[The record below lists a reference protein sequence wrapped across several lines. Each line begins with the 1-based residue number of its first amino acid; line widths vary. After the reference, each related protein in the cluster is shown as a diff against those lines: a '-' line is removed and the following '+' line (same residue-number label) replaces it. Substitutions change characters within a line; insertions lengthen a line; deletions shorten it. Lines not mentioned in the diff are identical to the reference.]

1 MNNSI
6 TPVLYHE
13 ICLQRRLSLEEI
25 FIKILLPFMDTNY
38 EDGKATRHNFMLPKL
53 ATSYLT
59 TKGKSF
65 SK

>member
-1 MNNSI
+1 MFNS
-6 TPVLYHE
+6 Y
-13 ICLQRRLSLEEI
+13 
-25 FIKILLPFMDTNY
+25 KYYYD
-38 EDGKATRHNFMLPKL
+38 DGNGARHNLIFPKL